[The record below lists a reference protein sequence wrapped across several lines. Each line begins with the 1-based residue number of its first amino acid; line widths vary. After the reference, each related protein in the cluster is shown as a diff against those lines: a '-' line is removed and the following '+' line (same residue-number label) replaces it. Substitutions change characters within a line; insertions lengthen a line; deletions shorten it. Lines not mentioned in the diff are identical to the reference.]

1 METWTEMAKISIK
14 YDGEVKVKKK
24 KKKSKTSLKLR
35 PDRHKPAEMDDLV
48 TPREFH
54 E

>member
-1 METWTEMAKISIK
+1 MAKISIK

-24 KKKSKTSLKLR
+24 KKKKDKTSMNLR
-35 PDRHKPAEMDDLV
+35 PDKHKPAEMDDLV